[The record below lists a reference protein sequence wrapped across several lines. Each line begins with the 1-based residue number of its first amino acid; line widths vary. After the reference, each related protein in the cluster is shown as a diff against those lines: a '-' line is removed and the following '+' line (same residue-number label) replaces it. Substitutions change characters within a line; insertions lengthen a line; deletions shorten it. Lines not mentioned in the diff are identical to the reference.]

1 MKIQKC
7 NFQFVM
13 CDVEIAQYKMC
24 QNGISR
30 SDRWEGHKVLIYTMQ
45 CFEVHVNYAGGHDNP
60 GRVCGGC
67 CCWGGFDFGL
77 VMILTM
83 MLTMMI
89 GMVIGIN

>member
-1 MKIQKC
+1 
-7 NFQFVM
+7 M

-67 CCWGGFDFGL
+67 RCRGGFDFDL